1 MKKPFIYIHTLMAM
15 DGHIVGNFTKLPE
28 ETAAAPFFV
37 QMGFGDGEPCPYE
50 MDAWLNGTTTAITD
64 YTYGAAPELDENAAP
79 VPEGDYVAKPDA
91 ERYLVILDEFG
102 ELGWQKNYIEYGL
115 VPPHVISVLGST
127 VSNAYKDFLRRKEV
141 SYIECGKEDGGFD
154 FAVMLDKLV
163 ELFGIKSL
171 KVGGGGATNWTFLR
185 QGFVDEVSLIVVP
198 AADGNKNAP
207 TVFRT
212 EEGLTDDTPIAFE
225 FVECKVDDKSGAIW
239 LRYKVKK
246 VWDRDDFGEEFGFG
260 TKDFVAHNDTK

>member
-1 MKKPFIYIHTLMAM
+1 
-15 DGHIVGNFTKLPE
+15 
-28 ETAAAPFFV
+28 
-37 QMGFGDGEPCPYE
+37 
-50 MDAWLNGTTTAITD
+50 
-64 YTYGAAPELDENAAP
+64 
-79 VPEGDYVAKPDA
+79 
-91 ERYLVILDEFG
+91 
-102 ELGWQKNYIEYGL
+102 
-115 VPPHVISVLGST
+115 
-127 VSNAYKDFLRRKEV
+127 
-141 SYIECGKEDGGFD
+141 
-154 FAVMLDKLV
+154 MLDKLL
-163 ELFGIKSL
+163 ELFDIKSL

-225 FVECKVDDKSGAIW
+225 FIESKVDEKSGAIW

-246 VWDRDDFGEEFGFG
+246 VWDRDAFGEEFGFG